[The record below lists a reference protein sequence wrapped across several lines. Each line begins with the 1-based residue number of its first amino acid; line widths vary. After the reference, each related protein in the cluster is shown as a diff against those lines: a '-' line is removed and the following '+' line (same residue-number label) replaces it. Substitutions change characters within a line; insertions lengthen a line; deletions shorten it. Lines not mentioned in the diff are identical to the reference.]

1 MNAAFKYFSV
11 KWTLIAFIPDSN
23 KEQRKK
29 LQTLFGWAAS
39 CMCLKSLSEVI
50 WVFIL
55 LSVSNASWRTTVDSY
70 TFRTESLLLLV
81 FHLSTD
87 LAPQNQCCWHLE
99 NRNKKYCHI
108 QKKILV
114 ASYRFVLLCKIKHI
128 QIKPRLQSKTSD
140 FGNKLVLTKC
150 LFTFGGWN
158 SSLSYVLK
166 YCLSQWTTKKKTCPF
181 RTYCLLKSAC
191 DATGCKANAISC
203 CDSYDSVRRAIKVLT

>member
-99 NRNKKYCHI
+99 NRNKKILPHPKEDFSGFPTDLSCSAKLSTSRSNPDYSLRHL
-108 QKKILV
+108 ILV
-114 ASYRFVLLCKIKHI
+114 I
-128 QIKPRLQSKTSD
+128 
-140 FGNKLVLTKC
+140 N
-150 LFTFGGWN
+150 
-158 SSLSYVLK
+158 
-166 YCLSQWTTKKKTCPF
+166 
-181 RTYCLLKSAC
+181 
-191 DATGCKANAISC
+191 
-203 CDSYDSVRRAIKVLT
+203 